1 MSEKIIGSCPYC
13 GKEIEIP
20 AELETFS
27 CLYCGK
33 RSHTD
38 LLRVQ
43 KDFQIDD
50 LMELASQ
57 LPQTLREHD
66 SLYKHINR
74 KEYIPRFQSFEAEHS
89 ALLKR
94 IDTMVF
100 AAPMEPSVVIEQVC
114 VKFLDTMEDDLKELK
129 EYSTGRGRSNLLFE
143 IKIVLALFL
152 TPLTG
157 KLALRMAEPFCS
169 ILHAQWMKRYPK
181 EVWLPGNYE
190 NIAGGFRKTKLCFI
204 TTAVCSIEGKADD
217 CYELTALRAF
227 RDGWFSENGG
237 KDLIAEYYDI
247 APTLVTLMDHCDA
260 SDICYTEIRTRWLD
274 PCLSALEKGENE
286 LCRDTY
292 VNMVQTLRD
301 RYLQ

>member
-1 MSEKIIGSCPYC
+1 MTEKIVGNCPYC

-20 AELETFS
+20 LSLQEFS

-33 RSHTD
+33 RSHID
-38 LLRVQ
+38 LLHAQ
-43 KDFQIDD
+43 QDFRMED

-94 IDTMVF
+94 IDTLIF
-100 AAPMEPSVVIEQVC
+100 AAPMDPSEVIEQVC
-114 VKFLDTMEDDLKELK
+114 AKFLNTMEENLKELK
-129 EYSTGRGRSNLLFE
+129 EYHTNRGRSNLLFE

-169 ILHAQWMKRYPK
+169 TLHAQWMKRYPK
-181 EVWLPGNYE
+181 EPWYPGNYD
-190 NIAGGFRKTKLCFI
+190 NIAGGFRKKKLCFI
-204 TTAVCSIEGKADD
+204 TTAVCSHEGKGDD
-217 CYELTALRAF
+217 CVELTTLRSF
-227 RDGWFSENGG
+227 RDGWLHENGG
-237 KDLIAEYYDI
+237 DALIREYYEI

-260 SDICYTEIRTRWLD
+260 SHICYDEIRTRWIE
-274 PCLSALEKGENE
+274 PCLTALKQGQKE

-292 VNMVQTLRD
+292 VDMVQTLRR